1 MASTVYGAYAEDDT
15 HKSFTALLPL
25 DANSFAKHVSETFRV
40 IFLTF
45 VSGVLST
52 READWKMQRPASS
65 KI

>member
-52 READWKMQRPASS
+52 READ
-65 KI
+65 